1 MAAER
6 LSMRKIKEILRLKS
20 LGLTNRQI
28 AASVNAAHSTVNEYI
43 RRAEAA
49 GISWQSAS
57 RADEAEL
64 QARLFKKPELP
75 ARRAEPDFA
84 YIHQELKRKG
94 VTLKLLWQEYL
105 DQNPD
110 GYRYTQFCHLYK
122 NFAGRL
128 KPVMRQSYQAG
139 EKMFVDYAGLTMP
152 ITDPRTGEVSE
163 AQIFVAALGA
173 SNYTYAE
180 ATESQDLFSW
190 IGSHTRAFS
199 FLGGVPG
206 VLVPDNLKA
215 GVSKSCRYE
224 PDLNPTYAEMAAHY
238 GIAVIPARVRKPRD
252 KAKVEAAVQIVERQI
267 LAPLRNHVFFSLTE
281 LNAAIAPLLKELNQK
296 PFAKLEGSRA
306 LVFESVEKP
315 ALGPLPVRPY
325 EFALWKKARVNIDYH
340 IEVERHFYSVP
351 YQLIGS
357 QFDVRLSAGVVE
369 VLSGGKR
376 ITSHRRSH
384 VKGGYTTKDE
394 HRPPA
399 HRQQQKWPPER
410 LVAWAGKTGPETAGL
425 AQAILQR
432 KKHPEQGYRSCQG
445 LMRLAKNYPAERMEA
460 ACRLALTAGA
470 HSYKSVKNILEKNLD
485 QLAGETETGLGQL
498 SIIPHANVRGKDYY
512 H

>member
-1 MAAER
+1 
-6 LSMRKIKEILRLKS
+6 MRKIKEILRLKA

-43 RRAEAA
+43 RRAEVV

-57 RADEAEL
+57 QVDEAEL
-64 QARLFKKPELP
+64 QARLFKKPQLP

-84 YIHQELKRKG
+84 YINQELKRKG

-122 NFAGRL
+122 NFAGHG
-128 KPVMRQSYQAG
+128 KPVMRQSYKAG
-139 EKMFVDYAGLTMP
+139 EKMFVDYAGQTMP
-152 ITDPRTGEVSE
+152 ITNPVTGEVSE

-173 SNYTYAE
+173 SNFTFAE

-199 FLGGVPG
+199 FFGGVPG
-206 VLVPDNLKA
+206 VLVPDNLRA

-252 KAKVEAAVQIVERQI
+252 KAKVEAAVLIVERQI
-267 LAPLRNHVFFSLTE
+267 LAPLRNHTFFSTAE
-281 LNAAIAPLLKELNQK
+281 LNRAMRPLLEKLNQK

-306 LVFESVEKP
+306 LVFETLEKP
-315 ALGPLPVRPY
+315 ALGSLPVRPY
-325 EFALWKKARVNIDYH
+325 EFAIFKKARVNIDYH

-351 YQLIGS
+351 YQLVGR
-357 QFDVRLSAGVVE
+357 QLDVRLTAGVVE
-369 VLSGGKR
+369 VLGNGKR
-376 ITSHRRSH
+376 IASHRRSH
-384 VKGGYTTKDE
+384 VRGGYSTKDE

-399 HRQQQKWPPER
+399 HRHYQKWPPER
-410 LVAWAGKTGPETAGL
+410 LIAWAGKTGPETAGL

-445 LMRLAKNYPAERMEA
+445 LIRLTNKYPAERMEA
-460 ACRLALTAGA
+460 ACRLALVAGA
-470 HSYKSVKNILEKNLD
+470 HSYKSVKSILEKNLD
-485 QLAGETETGLGQL
+485 QLSGETETGQKQL
-498 SIIPHANVRGKDYY
+498 PINLHDNVRGKDYY